1 MEDRQA
7 NETMAGG
14 EVGAHKNAPRL
25 RTQISPCL
33 ALCSAAED
41 EAVRAW
47 IPAFV
52 LELARQ
58 QARDITRELSP
69 TRESQDMVAK
79 AGARVARWLV
89 ETRGSELRKS
99 NSAESALRGL
109 AHVSVVW
116 TATPPAEGDFALE
129 STLRTLAKCK
139 LCTSNPCVCVALKLL
154 FPRDFKLGHLIGSRG
169 RFLRPLLL
177 HHPHARVSFGMGQP
191 DAGGIAAPLDVS
203 VDIEGSANDVHAL
216 AASLRLRCRSILD
229 FVARRLI
236 RSWYA
241 GARCR
246 RARRRKMS
254 RKFERRPAPGV
265 LLLVSFADLMHTL
278 HSLGCRLRELTCR
291 RFGQS
296 ASAALNWDIAQELQD
311 QKQRRGRDRDVNFR
325 KEAHRKRL
333 AAARIESEGR
343 AGRAWPERKL
353 SRKSREGR
361 KGSVLSFGLSLR
373 FNQS

>member
-1 MEDRQA
+1 
-7 NETMAGG
+7 MADD
-14 EVGAHKNAPRL
+14 EVGALKHAPRL

-47 IPAFV
+47 IPGVV
-52 LELARQ
+52 LEHARQ
-58 QARDITRELSP
+58 QARDITRQLSP
-69 TRESQDMVAK
+69 TREIQDIVAK

-129 STLRTLAKCK
+129 STLRTLTKCK
-139 LCTSNPCVCVALKLL
+139 LCTSAPCVCVALKLL
-154 FPRDFKLGHLIGSRG
+154 LPRDFKLGHLIGSRG

-177 HHPHARVSFGMGQP
+177 LHPHARVLFGMGQP

-203 VDIEGSANDVHAL
+203 VDIEGSADDVHAL

-229 FVARRLI
+229 FVP
-236 RSWYA
+236 
-241 GARCR
+241 
-246 RARRRKMS
+246 RARRRKTS
-254 RKFERRPAPGV
+254 RKLERRPAPGV
-265 LLLVSFADLMHTL
+265 RVLVSFADLMHTP

-291 RFGQS
+291 RSGES
-296 ASAALNWDIAQELQD
+296 ASAALNWDIAQELLD
-311 QKQRRGRDRDVNFR
+311 QKQLRGRDRDVNFR

-333 AAARIESEGR
+333 AAARIEARGR
-343 AGRAWPERKL
+343 AGRAWPERKP
-353 SRKSREGR
+353 SERSREGR